1 MGING
6 NDREKNYSIRIS
18 RVALACLG
26 SIGQRSVTA
35 TEIAINICFN
45 LDAEED
51 DQYHDHDHDAEN
63 NDDDDDDDDERH
75 SHRDTN

>member
-26 SIGQRSVTA
+26 SNNQRSVTA
-35 TEIAINICFN
+35 TAIAINISFN
-45 LDAEED
+45 LDAE
-51 DQYHDHDHDAEN
+51 
-63 NDDDDDDDDERH
+63 DDDDHDNDHDGDDDDVDDHDDKRH
-75 SHRDTN
+75 SQSGSN